1 MEVYPRPPNPEATDP
16 QVVFRQMVSRPIV
29 FKQATGHL
37 EAGVRSDKRTAI
49 TLIRLGVEE

>member
-1 MEVYPRPPNPEATDP
+1 MEVYPRPPNPEATNP
-16 QVVFRQMVSRPIV
+16 QVVFRPIV